1 MTGGPAGPAGFMH
14 AALLY
19 RSDAEYA
26 QAVMGM
32 VGADD
37 ACGTCVAL
45 VGTGPRDGLVRDA
58 LRVTASAVTFADII
72 ELGRDPARSRTSQ
85 LAVQT
90 LITVMLYIGAAASL
104 PAIPGYAT
112 TRWAGP
118 LGLAG
123 RLCRRDRRRVR
134 RLPAGSGGHRRNVVV
149 QRPVQ
154 RDGCAISSPRRLA
167 LRRRGL
173 LRGTNSD
180 LARFDTVRWIKPLTA
195 P

>member
-1 MTGGPAGPAGFMH
+1 MAMAGAAEPAGFRH

-26 QAVMGM
+26 QAVMDM

-58 LRVTASAVTFADII
+58 LRVTASAVTFADIT

-118 LGLAG
+118 LPRSPL
-123 RLCRRDRRRVR
+123 RPRRRWPTPKALSDRRGRCE
-134 RLPAGSGGHRRNVVV
+134 SGHR
-149 QRPVQ
+149 P
-154 RDGCAISSPRRLA
+154 G
-167 LRRRGL
+167 G
-173 LRGTNSD
+173 
-180 LARFDTVRWIKPLTA
+180 AR
-195 P
+195 